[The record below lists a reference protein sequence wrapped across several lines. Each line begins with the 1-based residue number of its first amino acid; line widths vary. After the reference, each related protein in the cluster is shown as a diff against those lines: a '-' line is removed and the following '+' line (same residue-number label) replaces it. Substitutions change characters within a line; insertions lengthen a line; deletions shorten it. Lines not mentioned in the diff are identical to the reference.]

1 MSGSVLVGT
10 DGSSAAGAAV
20 QRAVQLASAFGCRVL
35 IVSAYAPG
43 PAKPGPVAG
52 DGSEAESRWAINA
65 RDETLELLRAA
76 ERGAHERGIA
86 EVETFARVG
95 DGADA
100 ILDIAEEQRCE
111 LIVVGHTGLTGATR
125 FMLGSVPSKV
135 SQYAP
140 CSVLIVRTA

>member
-1 MSGSVLVGT
+1 VSGSILVGT

-20 QRAVQLASAFGCRVL
+20 QRAVQLAGAFGSRLL

-43 PAKPGPVAG
+43 PTKTGPAAG
-52 DGSEAESRWAINA
+52 EDSAAETEWAITA
-65 RDETLELLRAA
+65 RDETLELLRATESSA
-76 ERGAHERGIA
+76 REQGID

-100 ILDIAEEQRCE
+100 ILDIAEEQHCE

-125 FMLGSVPSKV
+125 FLLGSVPSKV

-140 CSVLIVRTA
+140 CSVLIVRTG